1 MESRRIRPD
10 DTVLNYQVNTPRLY
24 AIAENIPIGVNERL

>member
-10 DTVLNYQVNTPRLY
+10 DTVLNYQVNPPRLY
-24 AIAENIPIGVNERL
+24 AIAENNPVGVNGRL